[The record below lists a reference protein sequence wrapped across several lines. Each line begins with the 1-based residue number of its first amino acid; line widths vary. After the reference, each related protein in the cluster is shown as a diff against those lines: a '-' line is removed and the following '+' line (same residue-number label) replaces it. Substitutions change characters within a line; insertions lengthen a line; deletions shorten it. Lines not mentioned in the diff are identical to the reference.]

1 MSLET
6 PHSNCFRF
14 TLPGRVSIQFNPSI
28 PVVNARAI
36 YSIHHSSIDKSK
48 MDLDSDTTEDER
60 HLEAEVAPTMGK
72 RRTSSVR
79 FDDKPTVVSFEK

>member
-1 MSLET
+1 
-6 PHSNCFRF
+6 
-14 TLPGRVSIQFNPSI
+14 
-28 PVVNARAI
+28 
-36 YSIHHSSIDKSK
+36 